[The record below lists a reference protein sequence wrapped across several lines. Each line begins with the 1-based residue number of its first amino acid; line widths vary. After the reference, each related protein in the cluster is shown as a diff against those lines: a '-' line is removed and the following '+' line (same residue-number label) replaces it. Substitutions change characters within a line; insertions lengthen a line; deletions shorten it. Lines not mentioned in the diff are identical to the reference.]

1 MTRPRSDSA
10 GIGAYVRS
18 SNPIRTLYFV
28 GALVTLAGGACA
40 LVPAGVLIPA
50 GVLAPAVWAV
60 GLLAAGAGLLV
71 LTATCF
77 CHAIVWQIVN
87 RDT

>member
-40 LVPAGVLIPA
+40 LAPAGVL
-50 GVLAPAVWAV
+50 VPAVWAV

-77 CHAIVWQIVN
+77 CHAIAWQIVN

>member
-40 LVPAGVLIPA
+40 L
-50 GVLAPAVWAV
+50 APAVWAV
-60 GLLAAGAGLLV
+60 GLLTAGAGLLV

-77 CHAIVWQIVN
+77 CHAIAWQIVN

>member
-28 GALVTLAGGACA
+28 GALVTLAGGACV
-40 LVPAGVLIPA
+40 LV
-50 GVLAPAVWAV
+50 PAVWAV
-60 GLLAAGAGLLV
+60 GLLTAGAGLLV

-77 CHAIVWQIVN
+77 CHAIAWQIVN